1 MDKHS
6 HMSLL
11 INWMRWF
18 NGLLLTIGGFFF
30 VVFAVRSSPA
40 SLLFAIIITVI
51 YFPLA
56 RYGLHK
62 ARQGK
67 ATAAL
72 FSLTFVCW
80 TLAIVVAS
88 RGSTALPVT
97 LPLALVP
104 MIISLPYISHRG
116 LLGLAFG
123 TLAVSIIA
131 TLLTLQGP
139 MLPSSLEEATLSFI
153 MLPLNAVIIGLAAF
167 GLWKVGSRLRAALSK
182 TESMNVELAESERM
196 LEQKVSER
204 TSELEHALAEI
215 SDIEAI
221 ALTVNVTL
229 DLDEVIK
236 SIRSA
241 LQRVFK
247 FDNISVFLLDEKCQ
261 CLMVDRVAGIDLQ
274 SQNPE
279 VFLQDGIPLSE
290 QNSILVNVLQNNES
304 ELIPE
309 ISRENVRL
317 MSPSDRWAY
326 DTNPVKSVLVC
337 PLEIESKVVG
347 VITFGRMHEPMQLT
361 SGEIDRIQRYVTPLA
376 TGIRNAR
383 LFEET
388 RSARAE
394 AEESNQAKSQFLAN
408 MSHELRTPLNAIIGY
423 SELLQEDAE
432 EEGHQQHVDDLE
444 KIRRSGH
451 FLLNLIGG
459 VLDLTRI
466 EAGKIEV
473 TCSRFDVRDTINEVV
488 RTVHPM
494 IEENGNELS
503 LGEFDDL
510 GEMYSD
516 DTKIRQILLNLL
528 SNAAKFTEQGLI
540 RLEAGRAHHDAAD
553 WLTFCVTDTGIGM
566 SPGQLEHIFEA
577 FTQADNSTSRKYGGT
592 GLGLT
597 ISKEFCKML
606 GGEISVES
614 NSGKGSVFTV
624 RLPVETPAY
633 RLENKGKETSYG

>member
-1 MDKHS
+1 MEKHS

-123 TLAVSIIA
+123 TLVVTIIA
-131 TLLTLQGP
+131 TTLSMQGP
-139 MLPSSLEEATLSFI
+139 LLPSNLEEATLSFI

-167 GLWKVGSRLRAALSK
+167 GLWKVGSRLRTVLSK
-182 TESMNVELAESERM
+182 TESMNAELAESERL

-236 SIRSA
+236 AIRSA

-279 VFLQDGIPLSE
+279 GFLQDGIPLSE
-290 QNSILVNVLQNNES
+290 QHSILVNVLQNNES
-304 ELIPE
+304 KLIPK
-309 ISRENVRL
+309 IARENVQL
-317 MSPSDRWAY
+317 MSPSDRWAH
-326 DTNPVKSVLVC
+326 DSNPVKSVLVC
-337 PLEIESKVVG
+337 PLEIEGKAIG

-361 SGEIDRIQRYVTPLA
+361 RSEIDRIQRYVTPLA

-388 RSARAE
+388 RAARAE

-432 EEGHQQHVDDLE
+432 EEGHQQYLDDLE
-444 KIRRSGH
+444 KIHRSGH

-466 EAGKIEV
+466 EAGKLEV
-473 TCSRFDVRDTINEVV
+473 TCSRFDVRDMIDEVV
-488 RTVHPM
+488 RTVHPL
-494 IEENGNELS
+494 IGENGNELS

-540 RLEAGRAHHDAAD
+540 GLEVGRARLDDVD
-553 WLTFCVTDTGIGM
+553 WLTFRVADNGIGM
-566 SPGQLEHIFEA
+566 SPDKLECIFEA

-606 GGEISVES
+606 GGTISVES
-614 NSGKGSVFTV
+614 NPGQGSVFTV
-624 RLPVETPAY
+624 KLPADE
-633 RLENKGKETSYG
+633 LGS

>member
-1 MDKHS
+1 MKKRS

-11 INWMRWF
+11 VNWMRWF
-18 NGLLLTIGGFFF
+18 NGLLISVGGLFF
-30 VVFAVRSSPA
+30 VVFAVRGSPA

-56 RYGLHK
+56 LYGLHK
-62 ARQGK
+62 ARQGMT
-67 ATAAL
+67 TAAL

-80 TLAIVVAS
+80 TLAMVVAM
-88 RGSTALPVT
+88 RGITALPVT

-123 TLAVSIIA
+123 TVVVSFTGTI
-131 TLLTLQGP
+131 LTLSGP
-139 MLPSSLEEATLSFI
+139 LLPSNLEEATLSFI

-167 GLWKVGSRLRAALSK
+167 GLWQVGSRLSSALSI
-182 TESMNVELAESERM
+182 TESMNAELARSEYL
-196 LEQKVSER
+196 LEQKVGER
-204 TSELEHALAEI
+204 TSELEYALAEI

-229 DLDEVIK
+229 DLDDVIEA
-236 SIRSA
+236 IRSA

-247 FDNISVFLLDEKCQ
+247 FDNISVFLLDEECQ
-261 CLMVDRVAGIDLQ
+261 CLVVDRVAGIDLQ
-274 SQNPE
+274 SQNQDG
-279 VFLQDGIPLSE
+279 FLQEGIPLSE
-290 QNSILVNVLQNNES
+290 EDSILVRALNKNDSL
-304 ELIPE
+304 LIPE
-309 ISRENVRL
+309 IDEESVQL
-317 MSPSDRWAY
+317 MSSSDRWAY
-326 DTNPVKSVLVC
+326 GVNPVKSVLVC
-337 PLEIESKVVG
+337 PLEIGGKVIG
-347 VITFGRMHEPMQLT
+347 VITFGRMQESMLL
-361 SGEIDRIQRYVTPLA
+361 SSDDIDRIQRYIMPLA

-388 RSARAE
+388 QWAKAD

-423 SELLQEDAE
+423 CELVREDTE
-432 EEGHQQHVDDLE
+432 EEGHRQYHDDLE
-444 KIRRSGH
+444 KIHRSGL
-451 FLLNLIGG
+451 FLLNLIGS

-466 EAGKIEV
+466 EAGKLEV
-473 TCSRFDVRDTINEVV
+473 TRARFGVRGMIDDTV
-488 RTVHPM
+488 RTAHPLM
-494 IEENGNELS
+494 RVNGNELS
-503 LGEFDDL
+503 LGDFDGL

-516 DTKIRQILLNLL
+516 DTKVSQILLNLL

-540 RLEAGRAHHDAAD
+540 QLEVGRAYYEDAE
-553 WLTFCVTDTGIGM
+553 WLTFRVTDNGIGM
-566 SPGQLEHIFEA
+566 SPTQLEHIFEA

-606 GGEISVES
+606 GGNICVES
-614 NSGKGSVFTV
+614 NLGLGSVFTV
-624 RLPVETPAY
+624 RLPVNVS
-633 RLENKGKETSYG
+633 ENLSQYS

>member
-1 MDKHS
+1 MEKHS

-18 NGLLLTIGGFFF
+18 NGLLLIIGGFFF

-56 RYGLHK
+56 LYGLHK
-62 ARQGK
+62 ARQGM

-104 MIISLPYISHRG
+104 MIISLPYISHHG

-131 TLLTLQGP
+131 TMLTLQGP
-139 MLPSSLEEATLSFI
+139 LLPSNLEEATLSFI
-153 MLPLNAVIIGLAAF
+153 MLPLNAIIIGLAAF
-167 GLWKVGSRLRAALSK
+167 GLWKVGSRLRRVLSK
-182 TESMNVELAESERM
+182 TESMNAELAESERM

-236 SIRSA
+236 AIRSA

-279 VFLQDGIPLSE
+279 VFLQGGIPLSE
-290 QNSILVNVLQNNES
+290 QHSILINVLQNNES

-309 ISRENVRL
+309 IVSEDVQL

-326 DTNPVKSVLVC
+326 DSNPVKSVLVC
-337 PLEIESKVVG
+337 PLEIEGKAIG

-361 SGEIDRIQRYVTPLA
+361 SSEIDRIQRYITPLA

-388 RSARAE
+388 RAARAE

-432 EEGHQQHVDDLE
+432 EEGHQQYLDDLE
-444 KIRRSGH
+444 KIHRSGH

-466 EAGKIEV
+466 EAGKLEV
-473 TCSRFDVRDTINEVV
+473 TCSRFDVRDMIDEVV
-488 RTVHPM
+488 RTVHPL
-494 IEENGNELS
+494 IGENGNELS
-503 LGEFDDL
+503 LGEFDAL

-528 SNAAKFTEQGLI
+528 GNAAKFTEQGLI
-540 RLEAGRAHHDAAD
+540 GLEVGRARLDDVD
-553 WLTFCVTDTGIGM
+553 WLTFRVADNGIGM
-566 SPGQLEHIFEA
+566 SPDKLECIFEA

-606 GGEISVES
+606 GGTISVES
-614 NSGKGSVFTV
+614 NPGQGSVFTV
-624 RLPVETPAY
+624 RLPADE
-633 RLENKGKETSYG
+633 LGS

>member
-1 MDKHS
+1 MEKYS

-123 TLAVSIIA
+123 TLVVTIIA
-131 TLLTLQGP
+131 TTLSMQGP
-139 MLPSSLEEATLSFI
+139 LLPSNLEEATLSFI

-167 GLWKVGSRLRAALSK
+167 GLWKVGSRLRTVLSK
-182 TESMNVELAESERM
+182 TESMNAELAESERL

-236 SIRSA
+236 AIRSA

-279 VFLQDGIPLSE
+279 GFLQDGIPLSE
-290 QNSILVNVLQNNES
+290 QHSILVYVLQNNES
-304 ELIPE
+304 KLIPN
-309 ISRENVRL
+309 IARENVQL
-317 MSPSDRWAY
+317 MSPSDRWAH
-326 DTNPVKSVLVC
+326 DSNPVKSVLVC
-337 PLEIESKVVG
+337 PLEIEGKAIG
-347 VITFGRMHEPMQLT
+347 VITFGRLYEPMQLT
-361 SGEIDRIQRYVTPLA
+361 RSEIDRIQRYVTPLA

-388 RSARAE
+388 RAARAE

-432 EEGHQQHVDDLE
+432 EEDHQQYLDDLK
-444 KIRRSGH
+444 KIHRSGL

-466 EAGKIEV
+466 EAGKLEV
-473 TCSRFDVRDTINEVV
+473 TCSRFDVRDMIDEVV
-488 RTVHPM
+488 RTVHPL
-494 IEENGNELS
+494 IGENGNELS

-540 RLEAGRAHHDAAD
+540 GLEVGRALLDDVD
-553 WLTFCVTDTGIGM
+553 WLTFRVADNGIGM
-566 SPGQLEHIFEA
+566 SPDKLECIFEA

-597 ISKEFCKML
+597 ISREFCKML
-606 GGEISVES
+606 GGTISVES
-614 NSGKGSVFTV
+614 NPGQGSVFTV
-624 RLPVETPAY
+624 RLPADE
-633 RLENKGKETSYG
+633 LGS